1 MKWFFEAFKKYAIS
15 SGRARRKEYFGFIAF
30 SLFINLIFVLFYIV
44 FGFNIDSI
52 VFKLHFLFNIALI
65 LPFYSVSYRR
75 LHDVGE
81 SGLIPRELF
90 YFWQE
95 GDIGPNKY
103 GDDPKM
109 EERNFKKLIS
119 MNVINENFKLNETI
133 ILNKK
138 IRFYNEPKI
147 SIYYLNLK
155 KNQKLIIIGF
165 FDINGIKWSKVKTEK
180 GDEGWCIFT
189 LI

>member
-1 MKWFFEAFKKYAIS
+1 MRWFFEAFKKYAIS

-30 SLFINLIFVLFYIV
+30 SLFINLILILFYII
-44 FGFNIDSI
+44 FGFNMDSI
-52 VFKLHFLFNIALI
+52 LFKLHVLFNCALI
-65 LPFYSVSYRR
+65 LPFCSVSYRR

-81 SGLIPRELF
+81 SGLIPREMF

-109 EERNFKKLIS
+109 EERNLKKLIS
-119 MNVINENFKLNETI
+119 MSINNENSKLNETI
-133 ILNKK
+133 ILNQK
-138 IRFYNEPKI
+138 IRFYGEPKI
-147 SIYYLNLK
+147 NICYLNLK
-155 KNQKLIIIGF
+155 KNQKIIILEYL
-165 FDINGIKWSKVKTEK
+165 DINGIKWNKVKTEK

-189 LI
+189 